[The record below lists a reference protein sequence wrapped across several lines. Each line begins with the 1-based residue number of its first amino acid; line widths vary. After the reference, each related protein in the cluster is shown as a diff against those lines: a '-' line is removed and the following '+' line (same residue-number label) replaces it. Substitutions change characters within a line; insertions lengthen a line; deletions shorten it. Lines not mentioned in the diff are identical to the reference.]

1 MRLVAAA
8 FAGLATLSLQAASGP
23 NEPGAGIARLGAGRR
38 TCGPGLQPG
47 LAPRSMAGPLGRMA
61 LGSLFPKL
69 ALTIRL
75 LGPSGSLRA
84 GRNNDPILEIVRS
97 NAETAC
103 QINAL
108 KIENRI
114 RSGNNLREAD

>member
-1 MRLVAAA
+1 
-8 FAGLATLSLQAASGP
+8 
-23 NEPGAGIARLGAGRR
+23 
-38 TCGPGLQPG
+38 
-47 LAPRSMAGPLGRMA
+47 MA

-75 LGPSGSLRA
+75 LGSSGSLRA
-84 GRNNDPILEIVRS
+84 GRKNDPILKIVRS